1 MSESDETDL
10 IVVLGMHRSGTSAIT
25 RGIRVLGADFGDNL
39 QPAVAGINEKGFF
52 EDNDIVALNERL
64 LKTLS
69 IEWHTLRYLD
79 KNEFNDASLN
89 ELKEKA
95 RILLKEKLTG
105 SGGLL
110 CVKDPRFSILLPF
123 WKLT

>member
-52 EDNDIVALNERL
+52 EDNDIVALNAGAALWAAGVVDDVAAGLALARERL
-64 LKTLS
+64 RS
-69 IEWHTLRYLD
+69 GAA
-79 KNEFNDASLN
+79 NERLAHFVAVTTRL
-89 ELKEKA
+89 A
-95 RILLKEKLTG
+95 A
-105 SGGLL
+105 
-110 CVKDPRFSILLPF
+110 
-123 WKLT
+123 